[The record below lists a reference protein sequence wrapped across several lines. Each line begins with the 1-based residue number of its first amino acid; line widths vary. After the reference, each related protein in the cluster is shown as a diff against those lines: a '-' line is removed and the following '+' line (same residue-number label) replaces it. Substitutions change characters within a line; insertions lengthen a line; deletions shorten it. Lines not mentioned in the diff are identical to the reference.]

1 MAICTTKATTKATP
15 MKMRSSAEL
24 RGRDDFRFVWL
35 LPELFVTGRDMV
47 LLVIIRFSLA
57 FDFPGSGAVRRVRSH
72 MYKIKISTA

>member
-1 MAICTTKATTKATP
+1 
-15 MKMRSSAEL
+15 L
-24 RGRDDFRFVWL
+24 RFVRL
-35 LPELFVTGRDMV
+35 LSELFVAGRDMV